1 MAEKRETEEFSP
13 LMDIGTCS
21 LHAVHNSLKAGIKS
35 SRWTV
40 GKVMKAMW
48 K

>member
-13 LMDIGTCS
+13 LMDIGTCR
-21 LHAVHNSLKAGIKS
+21 LRAVHNSLKAGIKS